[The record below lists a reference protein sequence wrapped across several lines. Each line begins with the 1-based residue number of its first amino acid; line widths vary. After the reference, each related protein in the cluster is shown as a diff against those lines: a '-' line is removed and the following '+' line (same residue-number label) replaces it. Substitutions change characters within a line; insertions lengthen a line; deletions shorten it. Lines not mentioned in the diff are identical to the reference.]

1 MSGQSVGFQARGN
14 LIAEDVGRSA
24 QPFPFIRSATTK
36 SVEQKALDYQYT
48 SVDDDEDGFPDA
60 APSRSSNYNTAE
72 VVRLSTPTQQ
82 VSYINNPSV
91 PTIVRVADPYDATVS
106 NVRTVTP
113 VRNNYNNPGVV
124 RIASATSAPTIV
136 RVADPY
142 ATATI
147 SDVRLVTPERSY
159 SNIAGDVRLASQAK
173 KSYDSAPI
181 EVRVNTDS
189 YGNSGLS
196 VSDVRLLTTPTQTSS
211 QVTTAENIRLAS
223 APSRNSYGS
232 TNTVVRVI
240 DQSDDG
246 YGKIADV
253 RVAAP
258 TRISYEKEPTIVRI
272 ANRERATYDTI
283 VKQTIDQSS
292 KTVSQLSDV
301 PVFRSPSYG
310 PSAVRSTAR
319 LDDFLKSLKK
329 NRNSGSTYNTYGS
342 GGTTFINQDQ
352 FIQPTQDFQVNQDD
366 AVSIDSLGFT
376 RII

>member
-1 MSGQSVGFQARGN
+1 MSGQSVGFQARGS

-24 QPFPFIRSATTK
+24 QPFPFIRSATIK

-113 VRNNYNNPGVV
+113 VRNNYNNAGVI

-159 SNIAGDVRLASQAK
+159 SNIAGDVRLASEAK
-173 KSYDSAPI
+173 KTYDSAPI
-181 EVRVNTDS
+181 VRVNTDS

-196 VSDVRLLTTPTQTSS
+196 VSDVRLLTTPIQTSS
-211 QVTTAENIRLAS
+211 QVSTAENVRLVS
-223 APSRNSYGS
+223 APSRNLYGS
-232 TNTVVRVI
+232 TNTVVRAI

-258 TRISYEKEPTIVRI
+258 TRVSYEKEPTIVRI
-272 ANRERATYDTI
+272 ANREKATYDTI
-283 VKQTIDQSS
+283 VKQTIDQPS
-292 KTVSQLSDV
+292 KTVDQVSDV

-310 PSAVRSTAR
+310 ASAVRSTAR

-329 NRNSGSTYNTYGS
+329 NRNPGSSYNTYGS
-342 GGTTFINQDQ
+342 GDTTFINQDQ